1 MSALGSS
8 TGPARNQALSGQ
20 SGNNDAPAPARTDS
34 RTGRHGDAGTPAAMP
49 TAARDSPTGTESPHR
64 ETIAILGGTGDLGT
78 GLAGR
83 WSRAGYRVVIGS
95 RTRDKAEAALA
106 ALRARH
112 LETTARAATNA
123 EAAPAADIVVL
134 TVPAAHQIATLAGV
148 RASLAGKIVIDVTVP
163 LVPPKVGTVQLP
175 AEGSAGKRAQE
186 FLGDGVMVV
195 SAFQNVAAHL
205 LQQEVEIECD
215 VLVAGNKK
223 AARDKVIELVRAA
236 GMTGWHA
243 GPIDNAAAAEALTS
257 VLIQINR
264 RHPIS
269 HAGVKLVGQG

>member
-1 MSALGSS
+1 MGSS
-8 TGPARNQALSGQ
+8 RGGRG
-20 SGNNDAPAPARTDS
+20 DS
-34 RTGRHGDAGTPAAMP
+34 VSPAARQPASRAAPDGEDVP
-49 TAARDSPTGTESPHR
+49 TR

-83 WSRAGYRVVIGS
+83 WSRAGYPVVIGS
-95 RTRDKAEAALA
+95 RTLVKAEAALA
-106 ALRARH
+106 ALRMRH
-112 LETTARAATNA
+112 PETTARAATNA
-123 EAAPAADIVVL
+123 QAARDAGIVVL
-134 TVPAAHQIATLAGV
+134 TVPAAHQIATLASV
-148 RASLAGKIVIDVTVP
+148 QADLAGKIVIDVTVP

-205 LQQEVEIECD
+205 LQQDVEIECD

-223 AARDKVIELVRAA
+223 AAREVVIELAGAA

-269 HAGVKLVGQG
+269 HAGIKLVGQG